1 MSRPSLTALVSHP
14 IRLLRRWGDEDRLIG
29 PAAHSVNARHL
40 RMATLVVLA
49 LNLMHMTVFG
59 LWHTG
64 ATPTEATWAQ
74 RILWAHAGMAVLM
87 TREAWTLKT
96 RPDSPQAHHLP
107 VITAAAVLLWSVALT
122 LADQSMTTNISA
134 YLNASAGVAITLLLR
149 PVQALALYALSGMV
163 LAWGLGLV
171 SPGHTTL
178 LTNQLNVATA
188 SVLALMVSVLLW
200 RRFVQTEL
208 LQQALARSNHLLAQ
222 QHAELEI
229 LATRDPLTGLLN
241 RREFLHRARQELA
254 RTRRDH
260 TPLSIL
266 MLDLDHFK
274 NVNDRFG
281 HPAGDAVLRHM
292 ASLMVQSVRSTDLL
306 ARWGGEEFVVL
317 LPNTDAPSALV
328 LADKLRLKLA
338 DTPTIWKPDHTPI
351 PIALTTSIGL
361 SSLQPGHTA
370 SMAELDALL
379 SQADQALYAAKH
391 AGRNRV
397 VVADP
402 N

>member
-1 MSRPSLTALVSHP
+1 MSRPSLTALVLHP

-29 PAAHSVNARHL
+29 PAAHSVNTRHL

-87 TREAWTLKT
+87 TWEAWTLKT

-149 PVQALALYALSGMV
+149 PAQALALFALAGMG

-171 SPGHTTL
+171 SPGCTTL
-178 LTNQLNVATA
+178 LSNQLNVATA

-208 LQQALARSNHLLAQ
+208 LQQALARSNEQLAQ
-222 QHAELEI
+222 QHAELQI
-229 LATRDPLTGLLN
+229 LATRDPLTSLLN

-254 RTRRDH
+254 RTR
-260 TPLSIL
+260 LSIM

-292 ASLMVQSVRSTDLL
+292 ASLMVQSVRSTD
-306 ARWGGEEFVVL
+306 AS
-317 LPNTDAPSALV
+317 SALV
-328 LADKLRLKLA
+328 LANKLRLKLA
-338 DTPTIWKPDHTPI
+338 DTPTIWKPDHTPT